1 MACTFKSLIRCV
13 RSLPSHS
20 SVTMIRSFDLF
31 IGYYFQ
37 VPSVQPDCFAFFQVG
52 QYFRHGF
59 IHPRALARSLPVPN
73 GSTPTGNDTA
83 LAIWSKIDSTHP
95 TVPSPPHA
103 NTRRFGTFLYSSKP
117 ILGPPLL
124 RSNTCLGFRCH
135 WNFCSSF
142 TPWLPPDFGF
152 INIITGLT
160 FTVGIG
166 FITNSLSSLSGCK
179 IR

>member
-1 MACTFKSLIRCV
+1 MYLRVTYVNLRWLYLRHLRHILRHLII
-13 RSLPSHS
+13 
-20 SVTMIRSFDLF
+20 MIIYRWNVHIILTPP
-31 IGYYFQ
+31 Q
-37 VPSVQPDCFAFFQVG
+37 
-52 QYFRHGF
+52 
-59 IHPRALARSLPVPN
+59 PRALARSLPVPN

-103 NTRRFGTFLYSSKP
+103 NTRRFGTFLYSSRP

-166 FITNSLSSLSGCK
+166 FITNSLSSLSGWK
-179 IR
+179 IC